1 MPGFM
6 GGMMKK
12 DMKNFMKQALAKT
25 KEDGDQGKVVIGS
38 GNVYKKINNFAPKQK
53 KSEKKNHHAPQSLKW
68 DNSLRKWM
76 DYKPP
81 PLKPNLNSR
90 QTDWSS

>member
-38 GNVYKKINNFAPKQK
+38 GNVYKKVNNFAPKQK
-53 KSEKKNHHAPQSLKW
+53 KASDKKNHHAPQS
-68 DNSLRKWM
+68 
-76 DYKPP
+76 
-81 PLKPNLNSR
+81 
-90 QTDWSS
+90 